1 MGKNGVKV
9 LEIGILLGYKN
20 ALPTAFVFELESGI
34 RGGVGGVGAD
44 RSAKIYS
51 LLKYQFF

>member
-1 MGKNGVKV
+1 MEKNRVKV

-20 ALPTAFVFELESGI
+20 ALPTAFVFELESG